1 MYRNKRD
8 KTRKQIINAF
18 MELVSKYGLKEVT
31 VKQIAE
37 LAGISRGT
45 FYQHYYDK
53 YAIFDDQKKK
63 IFQEI
68 VAQQNVFLAKKES
81 ALRVDLLEGKF
92 VSKILDI
99 VKDNQNTVEFLFN
112 HDDGFR
118 AQASDFFERINQK
131 TLTKINPLVTT
142 KRIEIIA
149 AVIATVLIKFI
160 ELYNL
165 YPDKYNKAFIL
176 KESRELIRVNVLS
189 IL

>member
-1 MYRNKRD
+1 MYQNKRE

-18 MELVSKYGLKEVT
+18 MELVSKYEIKEVT

-37 LAGISRGT
+37 LAGVSRGT

-53 YAIFDDQKKK
+53 YAIFDDQKKM

-68 VAQQNVFLAKKES
+68 VAQQNVFLEKKES
-81 ALRVDLLEGKF
+81 SLRVDLLEGKF

-99 VKDNQNTVEFLFN
+99 VKDNQDTVTFLFN
-112 HDDGFR
+112 HDDGFSS
-118 AQASDFFERINQK
+118 QASDFFERINQK
-131 TLTKINPLVTT
+131 TLTKINPFVTT

-160 ELYNL
+160 ELYIL
-165 YPDKYNKAFIL
+165 YPDKYDKAFIL